1 MNSISNIFIILI
13 FNVWFQVVDEK
24 MLTSMKTTTCPNRL
38 IIVRTSKV
46 DFKSTVMFIYFPE
59 LFPLCHFFIFWIW
72 QVHAWHPSLD
82 AVPLRNLSDYNRW
95 SSMMDNK
102 INMLVHFQ
110 SQIHVW
116 HNEMILLVAWSRG
129 LLPLNK

>member
-38 IIVRTSKV
+38 IIVRTIKV

-59 LFPLCHFFIFWIW
+59 LFPLCHFLTFWIG
-72 QVHAWHPSLD
+72 QVRAWRPPLD

-102 INMLVHFQ
+102 RNMLVHFQ
-110 SQIHVW
+110 SQIHVL